1 MRSHRYVEDMST
13 RSFSTARGGAA
24 LLAGAILSVTALAGC
39 GSGDE
44 DVSAEEAFCEA
55 GDNLRADFTSLTS
68 LDLLTGGTSA
78 LNERV
83 DAIEADLKVLQES
96 GSEVASE
103 EIDALQISFDE
114 LNSAVDALG
123 ENMSIANASAIVEAI
138 TKVASSAS
146 AAYEVFTTTC
156 S

>member
-1 MRSHRYVEDMST
+1 MAI
-13 RSFSTARGGAA
+13 RSFSAPRRGAA
-24 LLAGAILSVTALAGC
+24 LFSGVVLSFAALTGC
-39 GSGDE
+39 GNDDNG
-44 DVSAEEAFCEA
+44 VSAEEAFCEA
-55 GDNLRADFTSLTS
+55 GDSLRAELASLTS

-103 EIDALQISFDE
+103 EIDALQVSFDQ
-114 LNSAVDALG
+114 LNAAVDALG
-123 ENMSIANASAIVEAI
+123 ENLSLSSASAIVEAI
-138 TKVASSAS
+138 IDVG
-146 AAYEVFTTTC
+146 AAFEVFTTTC